1 MVKQLSNDTYICA
14 MSKDNEP
21 VMRVVSGTEVEIE
34 TYDCFLNKIESE
46 DMPFNEINW
55 DQVNPATG
63 PIYVEEAVCNWACP
77 LGVRNIATGIPQ

>member
-63 PIYVEEAVCNWACP
+63 PIYVEEAVCN
-77 LGVRNIATGIPQ
+77 